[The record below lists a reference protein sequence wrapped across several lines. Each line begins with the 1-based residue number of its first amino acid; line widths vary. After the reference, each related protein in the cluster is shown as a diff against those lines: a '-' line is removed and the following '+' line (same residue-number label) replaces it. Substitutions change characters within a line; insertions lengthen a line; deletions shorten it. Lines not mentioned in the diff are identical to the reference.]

1 MPDSFDRKLLCRL
14 RARLLTLGG
23 DSLSGGDWLPCR
35 PCEDG
40 ERSLGGALEEDDK
53 DCAALAWS
61 TTLAPDCERALSLV
75 EDAWKKL
82 LCRLRE
88 RVLDDDAAGI
98 ASDGDLLLRFVLQVK
113 TEGDVSLCAD
123 LGLTSSSTL

>member
-61 TTLAPDCERALSLV
+61 TTLAPDCERASSLV
-75 EDAWKKL
+75 EDGWQTGTSVS
-82 LCRLRE
+82 CGGGTE
-88 RVLDDDAAGI
+88 RNEGAA
-98 ASDGDLLLRFVLQVK
+98 AVV
-113 TEGDVSLCAD
+113 AD
-123 LGLTSSSTL
+123 CG